1 MARETVPISDWVTA
15 LKAAAE
21 PTRMRLLLLLSEGE
35 LNVKDLT
42 LILGQSQPRLSR
54 HLKLLSEAGLI
65 ERYREGSWAYFQV
78 SDRTALQRHAQELL
92 ASVDPGDPTVE
103 RDRARAAQLKRERE
117 AVAQAYFRSH
127 AADWDHIRALY
138 VSEAEVEACMRD
150 ALGHRPF
157 PVFVDLGTGTGR
169 MLELFQD
176 RFERGIGI
184 DANQAMLS
192 YARSRLNGGV
202 SGRIQVRHGD
212 IYNLSLADK
221 SVSVVC
227 MHQVLHYL
235 SDPRRAI
242 LEAARVLEPGGRL
255 LIADFAPHGLE
266 YLRETEAHERLG
278 FADDVMIQWLKDAGL
293 EPRPTRFLRPTGEG
307 GGDKLTVSVWV
318 AESPAG
324 AGAAAQAPS
333 KSSRTHIKEPS

>member
-1 MARETVPISDWVTA
+1 MTSEAVPFSDWVTA

-21 PTRMRLLLLLSEGE
+21 PTRLRLLLLLADGE
-35 LNVKDLT
+35 FNVKDLT

-78 SDRTALQRHAQELL
+78 SDRTALQRHVLQLL
-92 ASVDPGDPTVE
+92 ASVDPHDPTVV
-103 RDRARAAQLKRERE
+103 RDRSRAVDMKRERE
-117 AVAQAYFRSH
+117 AAAQAYFRSH
-127 AADWDHIRALY
+127 AADWDRIRALY
-138 VSEAEVEACMRD
+138 VSEVEVEACMRD
-150 ALGHRPF
+150 ALGKGPF

-169 MLELFQD
+169 MLDLFQD

-192 YARSRLNGGV
+192 YARSRLNGGAQ
-202 SGRIQVRHGD
+202 GRIQVRHGD
-212 IYNLSLADK
+212 IYNLSLADR

-235 SDPRRAI
+235 ADPRRAI
-242 LEAARVLEPGGRL
+242 LEAARVLAPAGAL

-266 YLRETEAHERLG
+266 YLRETQAHERLG

-293 EPRPTRFLRPTGEG
+293 EPRPTRFLRPIGEG

-318 AESPAG
+318 GQSPAADTIG
-324 AGAAAQAPS
+324 RASPS
-333 KSSRTHIKEPS
+333 VTRTHIKETS